1 MALFAFLKRRREDYL
16 DAHFD
21 MTDWTVN
28 HFSGTNYSLWQVVQS
43 VAPGHC
49 IGRVLDAGAGRGA
62 WRNAILRSATTYE
75 SVDLSARGAHRPT
88 WEADICEMPVVP
100 DARYD
105 SVVCHQVLEHVRKPR
120 AALAEMQR
128 ALMPG
133 GYLILSVPHL
143 SRRHELP
150 HDYFRYT
157 QEGVRVL
164 LEELDFEI
172 VLLKP
177 YGGLLTFLHHQ
188 TSLFLPGLIAGIPL
202 IGRLGALLNAPLS
215 RLAASLDVLL
225 DRPGLF
231 ANGVVAVARKKDA
244 RARTAATRHP
254 AGNG

>member
-1 MALFAFLKRRREDYL
+1 MAMLASLKRRREDYL
-16 DAHFD
+16 NTHFD
-21 MTDWTVN
+21 MADWVVN

-43 VAPGHC
+43 VVPGHC

-62 WRNAILRSATTYE
+62 WRTAILRTATTYE
-75 SVDLSARGAHRPT
+75 SVDLSARGEHRPT
-88 WEADICEMPVVP
+88 WEADICEMPVIP

-128 ALMPG
+128 VLMPG
-133 GYLILSVPHL
+133 GCLILSVPHL

-164 LEELDFEI
+164 LEELDFEV

-177 YGGLLTFLHHQ
+177 YGGLMTFLHHQ
-188 TSLFLPGLIAGIPL
+188 TSLFFPGFVAGIPL
-202 IGRLGALLNAPLS
+202 LGRLGALLNAPLS
-215 RLAASLDVLL
+215 RLTALLDALL

-231 ANGVVAVARKKDA
+231 ANGIVAVARKPEA
-244 RARTAATRHP
+244 HARTAAARLP

>member
-1 MALFAFLKRRREDYL
+1 MAMLASLKRRREAYL

-21 MTDWTVN
+21 MTDWAVN

-62 WRNAILRSATTYE
+62 WRTAILRTATTYD
-75 SVDLSARGAHRPT
+75 SVDLSARGGHRPT
-88 WEADICEMPVVP
+88 WEADICEMPMVP
-100 DARYD
+100 DAIYD

-120 AALAEMQR
+120 AALVEMQR
-128 ALMPG
+128 VLIPG

-164 LEELDFEI
+164 LEELDFEVI
-172 VLLKP
+172 QLKP
-177 YGGLLTFLHHQ
+177 YGGLTTFLHHQ
-188 TSLFLPGLIAGIPL
+188 ASLLFPGLIAGVPL
-202 IGRLGALLNAPLS
+202 LGRLGALVNAPLS
-215 RLAASLDVLL
+215 RLATSLDALL
-225 DRPGLF
+225 DRHALF
-231 ANGVVAVARKKDA
+231 ANGIVAVARKKA
-244 RARTAATRHP
+244 TRARTVAANLP
-254 AGNG
+254 ASND